1 MNMNKP
7 TTLTW
12 RILRYGVAGVFATGV
27 YFGVVLACVEIALLA
42 PVPATVVAT
51 LVVMLTSY
59 VVNRV
64 FVFDTDRSHASS
76 FIRFAVAS
84 ILNTGLNAGLMYL
97 IVAIFKWPYIAGTLL
112 TTVIVPPINFVVN
125 YLWAFRPAT
134 RIGDKPLP

>member
-1 MNMNKP
+1 MSKP

-27 YFGVVLACVEIALLA
+27 YFGVVLACVEIAFLA
-42 PVPATVVAT
+42 PVPAAVVAT

-64 FVFDTDRSHASS
+64 WVFDTDRSHVSS
-76 FIRFAVAS
+76 FTRFAVAS

-97 IVAIFKWPYIAGTLL
+97 AAAIFKWPYIAGALL

-134 RIGDKPLP
+134 HTEDKPLP